1 MSWPLP
7 FTATLL
13 SAALLV
19 PTVSVS
25 QNPQAKLAAYPE
37 LMGTTAAGK
46 EQWLSSSADSEASS
60 EKMLTPQK
68 APGDA
73 VAWF

>member
-7 FTATLL
+7 VTATLL

-19 PTVSVS
+19 PKVSMS

-37 LMGTTAAGK
+37 LLGTTAAGR
-46 EQWLSSSADSEASS
+46 EQWPSSSANSE
-60 EKMLTPQK
+60 
-68 APGDA
+68 G
-73 VAWF
+73 